1 MTMFR
6 THHWAISE
14 SNTQCPT
21 AVNSPVHQTCIN
33 TQLKWIALLIQELFL
48 FEWSLVQNPAAALEF
63 RVYFWWNYIL
73 TSSVGANGIWG
84 HRVTDRLTGTWLVL
98 SFVDVAV
105 GSLVTHCE
113 LPSWKK
119 WRMKGQIFE
128 IHLFSFLLKVRCK
141 DGEERQRH
149 ELKLTGLYCYICWSD
164 WSWYLKL
171 GLCRNKTHNIWQCF
185 SCWQSLC

>member
-1 MTMFR
+1 MTMIK

-14 SNTQCPT
+14 SNMQCPT
-21 AVNSPVHQTCIN
+21 AVNLPVHQTCIN
-33 TQLKWIALLIQELFL
+33 TQLKSNRSINTRIIPVWVKF
-48 FEWSLVQNPAAALEF
+48 SSKTCYVLEF
-63 RVYFWWNYIL
+63 RVYFWWNYILL

-84 HRVTDRLTGTWLVL
+84 HRVKDRLTGTWLVL

-149 ELKLTGLYCYICWSD
+149 QLKLTGLYCYICWSD

-171 GLCRNKTHNIWQCF
+171 GLCRNKTVF
-185 SCWQSLC
+185 CWQSLC